1 MGVASKAAV
10 AGMAIGGVALF
21 LLIAAVASYNGLVSA
36 RTGVDTQAS
45 QVGNQY
51 ARKLDLIPQIQ
62 QVAAQY
68 LQNESSVQA
77 SIAALRSGA
86 CASPQTL
93 QDQDECSS
101 QVTETN
107 DLIIKVVNENYPEL
121 RSATLYQNVQTEMI
135 NTENKIAAE
144 RGIYNDKVGGYNAR
158 IHKFPT
164 SVVAATFGFEDKPFL
179 GTRTTGG
186 SAASLGTNNLNG

>member
-1 MGVASKAAV
+1 MALSKGAIAGLAVGAV
-10 AGMAIGGVALF
+10 ALVLAIAL
-21 LLIAAVASYNGLVSA
+21 ASSYNGLVSA
-36 RTGVDTQAS
+36 RTGVETQAN

-62 QVAAQY
+62 QVATQY
-68 LQNESSVQA
+68 LQNESEVQA

-86 CASPQTL
+86 CADPRTL
-93 QDQDECSS
+93 EEQDACSS

-107 DLIIKVVNENYPEL
+107 NLVIKVVNEAYPDL
-121 RSATLYQNVQTEMI
+121 KSAALYQNVQTEMI

-144 RGIYNDKVGGYNAR
+144 RGIYNDQVGAYNAR

-164 SVVAATFGFEDKPFL
+164 NLVAGMFGFEEKPFI
-179 GTRTTGG
+179 GTRSTGG
-186 SAASLGTNNLNG
+186 SAASLGTNDLG